1 MNRLSDDGI
10 ADVLARNGIG
20 VLAMTAPDG
29 ETPYPLPVAYGYD
42 PETGVLAVQLE
53 GDESSRK
60 YRSIERTPAVGLTVY
75 EEDEPERVWRSV
87 VVTGR
92 LVETTYGDAEPAFA
106 ALARNTASAPNPVR
120 WGDGTDVTPFELVVD
135 RWSGRA
141 FEV

>member
-20 VLAMTAPDG
+20 VLAMTGPDG

-42 PETGVLAVQLE
+42 PETDVLAVQLE
-53 GDESSRK
+53 GDESNRK
-60 YRSIERTPAVGLTVY
+60 YRCLERTPAVGLAVY

-106 ALARNTASAPNPVR
+106 ALARTTQSAPSPVR